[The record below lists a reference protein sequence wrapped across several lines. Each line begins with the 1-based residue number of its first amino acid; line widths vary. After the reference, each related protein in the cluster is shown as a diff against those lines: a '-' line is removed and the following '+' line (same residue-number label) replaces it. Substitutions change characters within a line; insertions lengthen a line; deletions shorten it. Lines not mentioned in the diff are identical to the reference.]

1 MLLVGAAATIASVIR
16 RTRRIS
22 TRRSRTR
29 PRVLHLGFED
39 PLRPGAGGASMRTH
53 EISRRLAQEFEITI
67 VCASYA
73 GARPRTQDGVRYVH
87 VGLPLGYFGSLL
99 SYFAALPWALW
110 RYDSELVV
118 EDFAAP
124 FSSAAIGYLS
134 RRPVLG
140 VAQWLFASDKTRQ
153 YHLPFHVVEQ
163 IGLRSH
169 RRIIAVS
176 EGMADAVRTRNP
188 MATVTVI
195 PAGLPDEAFEDWAGP
210 RRDILYL
217 GRLEMYGKGLD
228 LLLYAFAKIADQV
241 PQGLVIA
248 GDGPD
253 RHALEALAS
262 ALGLR
267 DRVRFVGWIP
277 RDERFKWLSGADF
290 IVMPSLYESFGL
302 VAAEALAVNTPVVAF
317 DIPCLREIVG
327 TDVGAVVPKGDV
339 DALAKAMWEM
349 SVDPDRRATLGAAG
363 RAKVAHLNWDVAA
376 EAQGAIYREM
386 TENKTPVPVAAAV
399 APCCAGPN

>member
-1 MLLVGAAATIASVIR
+1 
-16 RTRRIS
+16 
-22 TRRSRTR
+22 
-29 PRVLHLGFED
+29 
-39 PLRPGAGGASMRTH
+39 MRTH
-53 EISRRLAQEFEITI
+53 EISRRLAKEFEITV

-73 GARPRTQDGVRYVH
+73 GAKPRSQDGVRYVH

-124 FSSAAIGYLS
+124 FSSVAIGYLT

-176 EGMADAVRTRNP
+176 EDMADAVRTRNP

-195 PAGLPDEAFEDWAGP
+195 PAGLPDEAFEDWTSP

-217 GRLEMYGKGLD
+217 GRLEKYGKGLD
-228 LLLYAFAKIADQV
+228 LLLCAFAKIADHV
-241 PQGLVIA
+241 PQRLVIA
-248 GDGPD
+248 GDGTD
-253 RHALEALAS
+253 RHALEALATD
-262 ALGLR
+262 LGLR

-277 RDERFKWLSGADF
+277 RDARFKWLSGADF

-302 VAAEALAVNTPVVAF
+302 VAAEALAVHTPVVAF

-327 TDVGAVVPKGDV
+327 SDVGTVVPKGDV
-339 DALAKAMWEM
+339 DALAKAMWEL
-349 SVDPDRRATLGAAG
+349 SVDPDRRAALGAAG
-363 RAKVAHLNWDVAA
+363 RAKVAHLSWDVAA

-386 TENKTPVPVAAAV
+386 TDKTPVPVAAAE
-399 APCCAGPN
+399 P